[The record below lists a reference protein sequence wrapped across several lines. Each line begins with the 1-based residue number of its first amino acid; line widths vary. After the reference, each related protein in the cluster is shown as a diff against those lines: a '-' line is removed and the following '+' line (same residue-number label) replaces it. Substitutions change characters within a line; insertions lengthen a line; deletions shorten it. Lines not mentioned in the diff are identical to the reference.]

1 MSDDEPHRGLQH
13 KGAKLSA
20 DTGFYSIIEHAVDG
34 PETQRALVDAFA
46 EIQERWVR
54 FYPGYVSSRFHVST
68 DGTRVYNIVHWASEA
83 DYRNFV
89 TTSDTDSR
97 MAAIRAAM
105 DALPGKAEARV
116 SATPTY
122 TVARE
127 IGPGPQATDS

>member
-1 MSDDEPHRGLQH
+1 M
-13 KGAKLSA
+13 SA

-54 FYPGYVSSRFHVST
+54 FYPGYVSARFHVST
-68 DGTRVYNIVHWASEA
+68 DGTRVYNIVHWASDA

-89 TTSDTDSR
+89 ATSDTDGR

-105 DALPGKAEARV
+105 DALPGKVEARV
-116 SATPTY
+116 SANPTY
-122 TVARE
+122 TVVRE

>member
-1 MSDDEPHRGLQH
+1 MSLTMCCCT

-46 EIQERWVR
+46 GIQERWVR
-54 FYPGYVSSRFHVST
+54 FYPGYVSARFHVST

-89 TTSDTDSR
+89 ATSDTDGR
-97 MAAIRAAM
+97 MAAIRAEM
-105 DALPGKAEARV
+105 DALPGKVEARV
-116 SATPTY
+116 SANPTY
-122 TVARE
+122 TVVRE